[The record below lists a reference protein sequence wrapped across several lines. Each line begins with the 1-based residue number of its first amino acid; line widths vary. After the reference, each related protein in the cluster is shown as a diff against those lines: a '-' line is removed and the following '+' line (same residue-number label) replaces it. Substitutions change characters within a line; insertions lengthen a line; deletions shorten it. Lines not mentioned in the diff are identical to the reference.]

1 MMKLWEFSPEQQT
14 QLVEIS
20 LRKHGKL
27 IGEMTSPHSSIYT
40 FDQGASTFP
49 RYVVAKGIQV
59 DGSMPE
65 SEKWKYLCR
74 ALYEVNNAHVVCHHP
89 SVQRFFDVVIIHG
102 VPFLLSRKR
111 DATLRD
117 VIAEGALCE
126 TEAVSIAIQIVH
138 ALSYCESQGL
148 LCHQDMKPENIFI
161 DLMADHFVMPPNYP
175 LRCRAFVADFE
186 LANAYLILRHPY
198 GSRPYMA
205 PEQYQKLRDGS
216 PYPDFSRVDVFGLGV
231 ILYEML
237 TGGVHPVGEHTS
249 LIWPTPAE
257 GQSRKWLREDPW
269 KKWIG
274 RGANLNANVQHNLD
288 PELIMII
295 QECLKPDA
303 KLRISKIELE
313 SLLRKRLKALD
324 RHAHDCLQLI
334 LSDFDRLALE
344 GEEVGW
350 PFYTERV
357 EQLNQAFSDHS
368 EL

>member
-1 MMKLWEFSPEQQT
+1 MMKLWNFSPEQQAKF
-14 QLVEIS
+14 VAIS
-20 LRKHGKL
+20 LGKQGKL

-59 DGSMPE
+59 NDSMPV
-65 SEKWKYLCR
+65 SEKWKYLRR
-74 ALYEVNNAHVVCHHP
+74 ALYEVNNAHAVCHHP
-89 SVQRFFDVVIIHG
+89 SVQRFFDVEIIHG

-126 TEAVSIAIQIVH
+126 TETVSIVIQMVH
-138 ALSYCESQGL
+138 ALSYCESKGL

-161 DLMADHFVMPPNYP
+161 DFITDPSVMPPDYP
-175 LRCRAFVADFE
+175 LRCRTFVADFE

-205 PEQYQKLRDGS
+205 PEQYQKLSDGS
-216 PYPDFSRVDVFGLGV
+216 PLPDFSRVDVFALGV

-237 TGGVHPVGEHTS
+237 TGGVHPIGEHTS

-269 KKWIG
+269 KKWIE
-274 RGANLNANVQHNLD
+274 RGANFNVAGQHNLD
-288 PELIMII
+288 REMVKII
-295 QECLKPDA
+295 QECLKLDA
-303 KLRISKIELE
+303 ELRISKSELE
-313 SLLRKRLKALD
+313 ALLRKRLEALD
-324 RHAHDCLQLI
+324 RHAHEKLQLM
-334 LSDFDRLALE
+334 LSEFDRLALE
-344 GEEVGW
+344 GEEDGW
-350 PFYTERV
+350 PFYTEMV
-357 EQLNQAFSDHS
+357 EQLNQEFSDHS

>member
-1 MMKLWEFSPEQQT
+1 MMKLWEFPPEQQA
-14 QLVEIS
+14 QMVAIS
-20 LRKHGKL
+20 LGKQGQL
-27 IGEMTSPHSSIYT
+27 IGEMASPHSSIYT

-59 DGSMPE
+59 NNLMPVD
-65 SEKWKYLCR
+65 EKWKYLSR

-89 SVQRFFDVVIIHG
+89 SVQRFFDVEIVHG

-117 VIAEGALCE
+117 VIAEGELSE

-138 ALSYCESQGL
+138 ALNYCESMGL
-148 LCHQDMKPENIFI
+148 VCHQDMKPENIFVDFI
-161 DLMADHFVMPPNYP
+161 ADHFVMPEDYP
-175 LRCRAFVADFE
+175 LRCRTFVADFE

-205 PEQYQKLRDGS
+205 PEQYQKLSDVS
-216 PYPDFSRVDVFGLGV
+216 PFPDFSRVDVFALGV

-237 TGGVHPVGEHTS
+237 TGGVHPIGEHTS
-249 LIWPTPAE
+249 LIWPVPAE

-274 RGANLNANVQHNLD
+274 RGANFNVPEQHNLD
-288 PELIMII
+288 LEMVKII
-295 QECLKPDA
+295 QSCLNSDPA
-303 KLRISKIELE
+303 LRTSKSELE
-313 SLLRKRLKALD
+313 KILRKRLEVLD
-324 RHAHDCLQLI
+324 SHAYACLQVM
-334 LSDFDRLALE
+334 LSEFDRLALE
-344 GEEVGW
+344 GEKGGW
-350 PFYTERV
+350 PFYTKRV

-368 EL
+368 EV